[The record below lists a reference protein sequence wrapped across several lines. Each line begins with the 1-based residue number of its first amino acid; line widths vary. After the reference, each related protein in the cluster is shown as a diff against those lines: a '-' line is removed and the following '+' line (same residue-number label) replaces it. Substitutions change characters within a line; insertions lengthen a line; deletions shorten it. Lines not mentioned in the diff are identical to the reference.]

1 MANLSY
7 KKKQRMTLE
16 QAKAVTPEY

>member
-7 KKKQRMTLE
+7 KKKQRITFE
-16 QAKAVTPEY
+16 EAKAITPEY